1 MKLQVRVRLV
11 FRTAAATK
19 AAYLALKPDN
29 VGFPKGL
36 RMTMK
41 SHADFLEL
49 MFYSTAR
56 VGTLASTIDEVLE
69 KIQVT
74 EELARK
80 VKLLK

>member
-1 MKLQVRVRLV
+1 MNLRVRVRLV
-11 FRTAAATK
+11 FRTTAATK
-19 AAYLALKPDN
+19 AAYQALKPDN

-36 RMTMK
+36 RMTMR
-41 SHADFLEL
+41 SRAGILEL
-49 MFYSTAR
+49 MFYSTVR
-56 VGTLASTIDEVLE
+56 VGTLASTVDEVLE